1 MALQSTHKAVVAL
14 AMGISAKHLHRQR
27 VLDAKD
33 EALKEQIYEVHQ
45 KHTSYGHRRVAWE
58 LGVNHKRTARVMKKF
73 GIKPPRRKKLFYL
86 TRSTYHH
93 HYTNLIKDMV
103 ATRLNQIWVTDV
115 SYFKYQGR
123 FWYVATIEDIF
134 TRRIMAA
141 QVGKHHNQHLVL
153 KTIHQA
159 LKATAGN
166 IPEYFHSD
174 QGTEFMAKAVT
185 DEVEAAGIKVSVSA
199 KGSPWENGYKESFF
213 GRFKEEFGDINRFE
227 TESELIEEIYAKVYY
242 YNYERR
248 HTAHRVPPMT
258 FARSFM

>member
-1 MALQSTHKAVVAL
+1 MAAASTHKTVVAQ
-14 AMGISAKHLHRQR
+14 AMGISAKHLHRQS
-27 VLDAKD
+27 LLEAKD
-33 EALKEQIYEVHQ
+33 EALKGQIYEVHQ

-58 LGVNHKRTARVMKKF
+58 LGVNHKRTQRVMKKF

-93 HYTNLIKDMV
+93 SYTNLIKDV
-103 ATRLNQIWVTDV
+103 VPEHPNHIWVSDI

-134 TRRIMAA
+134 TRRIMAV
-141 QVGKHHNQHLVL
+141 QVGKHHNQHLIL
-153 KTIHQA
+153 KTLHQA
-159 LKATAGN
+159 FEATN
-166 IPEYFHSD
+166 QLPEYFHSD

-185 DEVEAAGIKVSVSA
+185 DEVETNGIKVSVSA
-199 KGSPWENGYKESFF
+199 KGHPWENGYKESFY

-258 FARSFM
+258 FAGSFM